1 MDPLSIAAGAAGL
14 AASCATIVKTLYTWI
29 DDTVDVD
36 ENVSNLFEEVTIL
49 SRALESISN
58 ASARVPQVVV
68 AEIDPGNGLWAT
80 IRATLDDIKNTFNK
94 LNQLLAEL
102 EKTSF
107 FSRGFLRK
115 PTKQIRFS
123 LRSKDITTYKD
134 RIKSYNTAMTSALQM
149 INVCLLIHSNSSQ
162 DSVFKVLSGLK
173 SQVRR
178 VEFALQ
184 TTDSSSPGL
193 AGTREEDDRISLN
206 LRQFVQVAESFHS
219 SASTIVR
226 DGARST
232 VWGGSIMGDPLT
244 EAQTSRIERWIPP
257 PVSEEPY
264 GYNAGE
270 SSTNA
275 DFQSDSDTEIELAQR
290 IEELAV
296 KNEADG
302 DHAKAEQFYRSAIDR
317 SEASYRSTN
326 DITAMRV
333 RLAYACM
340 RQKKWVEGE
349 EVLAPIAFERKAH
362 DISVYH
368 GMHILAIAYLAD
380 SKLEAA
386 ERYCKR
392 ALWGKRKV
400 LGKDHSSCWETLAL
414 LVSICIARN
423 KTVEAEAHR
432 SFIPPS
438 LLVAVDTDALA
449 YLNRSVGNLIPST
462 NSSDMSSSI
471 QQPLIPQQPYS
482 SGLPPAT
489 QHRSLASYPD
499 PALPSPGPPRTTFE
513 YPKSYGSQYS
523 PSLTTNSQQSVG
535 QYYQPPPQ
543 AWQPAPMP
551 KPKPR
556 IFVSIDYIHYG
567 TENTSVAYAMYDV
580 ENATSDLITTW
591 PELSL
596 IFQVPTVLYYD
607 QYQKVIGWGLDIAN
621 ALSPTGYP
629 KPGVQK
635 VEWLHLYLVTQESV
649 ADSINLPPLPP
660 GLDAAD
666 VSADYLY
673 ELRLAIRAALQRN
686 LGDVFDQN
694 EGTIH
699 WIFTI
704 PELWAQTDQT
714 PLRRVIERAGYIGDE
729 DDRRLSFI
737 SEAEASASNS
747 MSCGLL
753 RLDPNDA
760 FIYVSCGKGVVDMSA
775 YLVVTDSPFTLLR
788 LTDGSMDSCGSTSLN
803 RNFSNILRTKI
814 RAMKLPDGSKTA
826 GRVYAKAIMD
836 FENRIKTDF
845 RNNGQ
850 KWAVDV
856 GIEADFLEA
865 NIEDGY
871 MVFTNNEIISC
882 FEPVIGRILEMLRH
896 QMDEVWKTGRVLQVL
911 QAIAFQDQTDIGQR
925 ILVGGEFGS
934 SEYLVEEIKSGI
946 PGDMRTKVIRAGD
959 PTSDVVMGGVNLGLS
974 RFLAGDYSYS

>member
-36 ENVSNLFEEVTIL
+36 ENVSNLFEEVKIL
-49 SRALESISN
+49 SRVLESISN
-58 ASARVPQVVV
+58 ASVQVPQVVV
-68 AEIDPGNGLWAT
+68 AEIDPGNGLWET
-80 IRATLDDIKNTFNK
+80 IRATLDDIKKTFDK

-102 EKTSF
+102 EKSSF
-107 FSRGFLRK
+107 FSRGFFRK

-184 TTDSSSPGL
+184 TTSSSSPNL
-193 AGTREEDDRISLN
+193 AGGREEDDRISRN

-244 EAQTSRIERWIPP
+244 EVQTSRIERWIPP

-275 DFQSDSDTEIELAQR
+275 GFQSDSDTEIELAQR

-340 RQKKWVEGE
+340 RQRKWAEGE
-349 EVLAPIAFERKAH
+349 EVLAPIAFERKTH
-362 DISVYH
+362 DIPVYH
-368 GMHILAIAYLAD
+368 GMHALAIFYLAH

-400 LGKDHSSCWETLAL
+400 LGKDHPSCWDTLAL

-438 LLVAVDTDALA
+438 LLVAVDTDALT

-482 SGLPPAT
+482 SGLPPAA
-489 QHRSLASYPD
+489 QHRSLVSYPD

-567 TENTSVAYAMYDV
+567 TENTSVAMAGF
-580 ENATSDLITTW
+580 SRLQQIIGK
-591 PELSL
+591 SL
-596 IFQVPTVLYYD
+596 LVLR
-607 QYQKVIGWGLDIAN
+607 KIVIGWGLDIAN

-694 EGTIH
+694 EGSIH

-729 DDRRLSFI
+729 DDKRLSFI

-747 MSCGLL
+747 MRHGLL
-753 RLDPNDA
+753 TLDPNDA

-775 YLVVTDSPFTLLR
+775 YQVVRDAPLTLLK

-803 RNFSNILRTKI
+803 RIFSNVLRTKI

-882 FEPVIGRILEMLRH
+882 FEPVIDRILEMLRH
-896 QMDEVWKTGRVLQVL
+896 QIDEVWKTGRILQVL
-911 QAIAFQDQTDIGQR
+911 QAVAFQDQTNIRQR